1 MNKPSLAARVIS
13 RAKATAS
20 MGALLVNEPKSF
32 PAASL
37 QIFKRAFRTV
47 WHARGGG
54 LYACGFFLTFVWL
67 EFSMFFGE
75 IYEAESVGSFFS
87 GRILELLFRF
97 SVLSLQNTV
106 SALIWSVHIIML
118 APVVGAMIVGAMFLV
133 FEYFIKEPL
142 EEWLFG
148 DDEESDYAAEKKLRE
163 EQNW

>member
-1 MNKPSLAARVIS
+1 MTS
-13 RAKATAS
+13 RAKETAS
-20 MGALLVNEPKSF
+20 MSALLVNEPKSF

-37 QIFKRAFRTV
+37 RIFKRAFRKV

-87 GRILELLFRF
+87 GQIFEFLFRF
-97 SVLSLQNTV
+97 SVLSIQNTV
-106 SALIWSVHIIML
+106 KALMWPVHIIML
-118 APVVGAMIVGAMFLV
+118 SPAVGGLIVGGMFLA
-133 FEYFIKEPL
+133 FEYVIKEPL

-148 DDEESDYAAEKKLRE
+148 DDEDSDLAAEKKHRKE
-163 EQNW
+163 ENQ